1 MQVVHPRCCGLDV
14 HKKSVVAC
22 VLFTEPDGSVRRQV
36 RTFGT
41 MTSDLLALDDWL
53 TSHGVIQIAMESTGV
68 YWRPVFN
75 LLEDE
80 ERTVTLV
87 NAQHLKAVPGH
98 KTDVKDSEW
107 LAGRP
112 LGSMLRHGLVKASFI
127 PPAPIRELRELTRAR
142 KTLVQQ
148 RADAVNRVHK
158 LLEGANIKLASVA
171 SNILGKSGRAMLNAM
186 LAGETDLDALADLA
200 QGQLRKKRAALRQAL
215 NGRLAAH
222 QRLLL
227 GQLLTQIDFLSEQ
240 IMQLADAI
248 ADRLVP
254 MQEAVGLLQTIP
266 GVSATAAA
274 AILAEIG
281 TEMSRFP
288 SAKHLASWAGLC
300 PGNKQSGGKRLKEQ
314 TTSGNVWLKGV
325 LSECAWAAARTKETY
340 LAAQFKRLARRRG
353 VYKAIVAVA
362 HSLLVIIYHV
372 LQRGEAY
379 RELGGDYFAQI
390 DSRRAEGY
398 HIKRL
403 TVLGYQVTLTPLPE
417 AEPIPA

>member
-1 MQVVHPRCCGLDV
+1 MQVVHARCCGLDV

-22 VLFTEPDGSVRRQV
+22 VLVTEPDGSVRRQV

-41 MTSDLLALDDWL
+41 MTADLLALDDWL
-53 TSHGVIQIAMESTGV
+53 TEHGVTQIAMESTGV

-75 LLEDE
+75 ILENE
-80 ERTVTLV
+80 ERTLTLV
-87 NAQHLKAVPGH
+87 NAQHLKAVPRH

-107 LAGRP
+107 LAD
-112 LGSMLRHGLVKASFI
+112 LLRHELVKASFI

-171 SNILGKSGRAMLNAM
+171 SNILGMSGRAMLDAL
-186 LAGETDLDALADLA
+186 LAGETDLDLLADLA
-200 QGQLRKKRAALRQAL
+200 RGQLRKKRTALRQAL

-227 GQLLTQIDFLSEQ
+227 AQLLTQIDFLSEQ
-240 IMQLADAI
+240 VKQLADAI
-248 ADRLVP
+248 ADRLAP
-254 MQEAVGLLQTIP
+254 MQEAVALLQTIP

-274 AILAEIG
+274 ALIAEIG
-281 TEMSRFP
+281 VDMNRFP

-353 VYKAIVAVA
+353 VHKAVVAVA

-372 LQRGEAY
+372 LHRGEAY
-379 RELGGDYFAQI
+379 HELGGDYFAQI
-390 DSRRAEGY
+390 DSSRAERY

-403 TVLGYQVTLTPLPE
+403 TALGYTVTLTPLAD

>member
-1 MQVVHPRCCGLDV
+1 MQVVHARCCGLDV

-22 VLFTEPDGSVRRQV
+22 VLLTEPDGSVRRQV

-41 MTSDLLALDDWL
+41 MTADLLALDDWL
-53 TSHGVIQIAMESTGV
+53 TGHGVTQITMESTGV
-68 YWRPVFN
+68 YWRPIFN

-80 ERTVTLV
+80 ERTITLV

-107 LAGRP
+107 LAD
-112 LGSMLRHGLVKASFI
+112 LLRHGLVKASFI

-171 SNILGKSGRAMLNAM
+171 SNILGKSGHALLDAMV
-186 LAGETDLDALADLA
+186 AGETDLDLLAALAY
-200 QGQLRKKRAALRQAL
+200 GQLRKKRVELRRALD
-215 NGRLAAH
+215 GRLAAH

-227 GQLLTQIDFLSEQ
+227 AQLLAQIDFLTDQ
-240 IMQLADAI
+240 IAHLAAAI
-248 ADRLVP
+248 ADRLTP
-254 MQEAVGLLQTIP
+254 MQGAVALLQTIP
-266 GVSATAAA
+266 GVSVTATA

-281 TEMSRFP
+281 TDMSRFP

-314 TTSGNVWLKGV
+314 TTSGNVWLKGI

-353 VYKAIVAVA
+353 IYKALIAVA
-362 HSLLVIIYHV
+362 HSLLVIIYHL

-403 TVLGYQVTLTPLPE
+403 TALGYQVTLTPLPD
-417 AEPIPA
+417 AEPISA

>member
-1 MQVVHPRCCGLDV
+1 MQVVHARCCGLDV

-22 VLFTEPDGSVRRQV
+22 VLVTEPDGSVRRQV

-41 MTSDLLALDDWL
+41 MTTDLLVLDDWL
-53 TSHGVIQIAMESTGV
+53 TGHGVTQIAMESTGV

-75 LLEDE
+75 ILEDE

-107 LAGRP
+107 LAD
-112 LGSMLRHGLVKASFI
+112 LLRHGLVKASFI

-171 SNILGKSGRAMLNAM
+171 SNILGKSGRAMLDAL
-186 LAGETDLDALADLA
+186 LAGETDPDALAALA

-215 NGRLAAH
+215 DGRLAPH
-222 QRLLL
+222 QHLLL
-227 GQLLTQIDFLSEQ
+227 AQLLTQIDFLSEQ
-240 IMQLADAI
+240 IAQLAAAI
-248 ADRLVP
+248 TDHLTP
-254 MQEAVGLLQTIP
+254 MREAVGLLQTIP

-274 AILAEIG
+274 AIVAEIG
-281 TEMSRFP
+281 VDMGRFP

-353 VYKAIVAVA
+353 IYKAIVAVA

-372 LQRGEAY
+372 LQRSEAY
-379 RELGGDYFAQI
+379 RELGGDYFARL
-390 DSRRAEGY
+390 DSQRAEGY

-403 TVLGYQVTLTPLPE
+403 TALGYQVTLTPLPE
-417 AEPIPA
+417 VQPIPA

>member
-1 MQVVHPRCCGLDV
+1 MQVVHAHCCGLDV

-22 VLFTEPDGSVRRQV
+22 VLLTEPDGSVRRQV

-41 MTSDLLALDDWL
+41 MTTDLLALDDWL
-53 TSHGVIQIAMESTGV
+53 TGHGVTQIAMESTGV

-75 LLEDE
+75 ILEDE
-80 ERTVTLV
+80 GRTVTLV

-107 LAGRP
+107 LAD
-112 LGSMLRHGLVKASFI
+112 LLRHGLVKASFI

-158 LLEGANIKLASVA
+158 LLEGANIKIASVA
-171 SNILGKSGRAMLNAM
+171 SNILGKSGRAMLDAM

-215 NGRLAAH
+215 DGRLAAH

-227 GQLLTQIDFLSEQ
+227 AQLLTQIDFLSEQ

-254 MQEAVGLLQTIP
+254 MQAAVDLLKTIP

-281 TEMSRFP
+281 TDMSRFP

-353 VYKAIVAVA
+353 IYKAIVAVA

-372 LQRGEAY
+372 VQRGEAY
-379 RELGGDYFAQI
+379 RELGGDYFVQI

-403 TVLGYQVTLTPLPE
+403 TALGYQVTLTPLPE
-417 AEPIPA
+417 AESIPV

>member
-1 MQVVHPRCCGLDV
+1 MQVVHARCCGLDV

-22 VLFTEPDGSVRRQV
+22 LLLTEPDGSVRRQV

-41 MTSDLLALDDWL
+41 RTADLLALDDWL
-53 TSHGVIQIAMESTGV
+53 TGHGVTQVAMESTGV
-68 YWRPVFN
+68 DWRPVFN
-75 LLEDE
+75 LLADE

-87 NAQHLKAVPGH
+87 NAQQLKAVPGH

-107 LAGRP
+107 LAD
-112 LGSMLRHGLVKASFI
+112 LLRHGLVKASFI
-127 PPAPIRELRELTRAR
+127 PPMPIRELRELTRAR
-142 KTLVQQ
+142 KRLVPQ

-158 LLEGANIKLASVA
+158 LLEGANILLASVA
-171 SNILGKSGRAMLNAM
+171 SNILGKSGRAMRDAL
-186 LAGETDLDALADLA
+186 LAGETDLDALAALA
-200 QGQLRKKRAALRQAL
+200 QGQVRKRRVELRQAL
-215 NGRLAAH
+215 DGRLAPH

-227 GQLLTQIDFLSEQ
+227 AHLLTQIDFLSEQ
-240 IMQLADAI
+240 IAQLAAAI
-248 ADRLVP
+248 TDHLTP
-254 MQEAVGLLQTIP
+254 MHEAVGLLQTIP

-274 AILAEIG
+274 AILAEVG
-281 TEMSRFP
+281 TDMSRFA

-325 LSECAWAAARTKETY
+325 LSACAWAAARTKETY

-353 VYKAIVAVA
+353 VYKALIAVA
-362 HSLLVIIYHV
+362 HSLLVIIYH
-372 LQRGEAY
+372 LLERGEAY
-379 RELGGDYFAQI
+379 RELGGDYCVQI

-398 HIKRL
+398 QVKRL
-403 TVLGYQVTLTPLPE
+403 TALGYQVRLTPLPN

>member
-1 MQVVHPRCCGLDV
+1 MQVVHARCCGLDV

-22 VLFTEPDGSVRRQV
+22 VLLTEPDGSVRRQV

-41 MTSDLLALDDWL
+41 MTADLLALDDWL
-53 TSHGVIQIAMESTGV
+53 TGHGVTQITMESTGV

-80 ERTVTLV
+80 ERTITLV

-107 LAGRP
+107 LAD
-112 LGSMLRHGLVKASFI
+112 LLRHGLVKASFI

-148 RADAVNRVHK
+148 RANAVNRVHK

-171 SNILGKSGRAMLNAM
+171 SNILGKSGRAMLDAM
-186 LAGETDLDALADLA
+186 VAGETDLDALAALA
-200 QGQLRKKRAALRQAL
+200 YGQLRKKCVELRRALD
-215 NGRLAAH
+215 GRLAAH

-227 GQLLTQIDFLSEQ
+227 AQLLAQIDFLTDQ
-240 IMQLADAI
+240 IAHLADAI
-248 ADRLVP
+248 ADRLTP
-254 MQEAVGLLQTIP
+254 MQGAVALLQTIP
-266 GVSATAAA
+266 GISATAAA

-281 TEMSRFP
+281 VDMGRFP

-314 TTSGNVWLKGV
+314 TTSGNVWLKGI

-353 VYKAIVAVA
+353 IYKALIAVA
-362 HSLLVIIYHV
+362 HSLLVIIYHL
-372 LQRGEAY
+372 LQRGETY
-379 RELGGDYFAQI
+379 RERGGDYFAQI

-398 HIKRL
+398 HVKRL
-403 TVLGYQVTLTPLPE
+403 TALGYQVTLTPLPE

>member
-1 MQVVHPRCCGLDV
+1 MQVVHARCCGLDV

-22 VLFTEPDGSVRRQV
+22 VLLTEPDGSVRRQV

-41 MTSDLLALDDWL
+41 MTADLLALDDWL
-53 TSHGVIQIAMESTGV
+53 TGHGVTQVTMESTGV

-75 LLEDE
+75 LLEHE
-80 ERTVTLV
+80 ERTITLV

-107 LAGRP
+107 LAD
-112 LGSMLRHGLVKASFI
+112 LLRHGLVKASFI

-148 RADAVNRVHK
+148 RADAINRVHK

-171 SNILGKSGRAMLNAM
+171 SNILGKSGRAMLDAM
-186 LAGETDLDALADLA
+186 VAGETDLDLLAALAY
-200 QGQLRKKRAALRQAL
+200 GQLRKKRVELRRALD
-215 NGRLAAH
+215 GWLAAH

-227 GQLLTQIDFLSEQ
+227 AQLLAQIDFLSEQ
-240 IMQLADAI
+240 IAHLAAAI
-248 ADRLVP
+248 TDRLTP
-254 MQEAVGLLQTIP
+254 MQEAVALLQTIP
-266 GVSATAAA
+266 GVSVTAAA
-274 AILAEIG
+274 AIIAEIG
-281 TEMSRFP
+281 VDMARFP

-340 LAAQFKRLARRRG
+340 LAAQFKRLTRRRG

-403 TVLGYQVTLTPLPE
+403 TALGYQVTLTPLPE

>member
-1 MQVVHPRCCGLDV
+1 MQVVHPQCCGLDV

-22 VLFTEPDGSVRRQV
+22 VLLTEPNGNVRRQV

-41 MTSDLLALDDWL
+41 MTADLLALDDWL
-53 TSHGVIQIAMESTGV
+53 TGHGVTQIAMESTGV
-68 YWRPVFN
+68 YWRPIFN
-75 LLEDE
+75 ILEDE

-107 LAGRP
+107 LAD
-112 LGSMLRHGLVKASFI
+112 LLRHGLVKASFI

-148 RADAVNRVHK
+148 RADAVNRIHK

-171 SNILGKSGRAMLNAM
+171 SNILGKSGRAMLNAL
-186 LAGETDLDALADLA
+186 LAGETDLDVLAALA

-215 NGRLAAH
+215 DGRLAVH

-227 GQLLTQIDFLSEQ
+227 AQLLAQIDFLSEQ
-240 IMQLADAI
+240 VTQLADAI
-248 ADRLVP
+248 AERLVP
-254 MQEAVGLLQTIP
+254 MQSAIALLQTIP
-266 GVSATAAA
+266 GVSTTAAA

-281 TEMSRFP
+281 TDMRRFP
-288 SAKHLASWAGLC
+288 SAKHLVSWAGLC

-353 VYKAIVAVA
+353 IYKAIVAVA

-390 DSRRAEGY
+390 DRRRAEGY

-403 TVLGYQVTLTPLPE
+403 TALGYQVTLTPLSD

>member
-1 MQVVHPRCCGLDV
+1 MQVVHARCCGLDV

-22 VLFTEPDGSVRRQV
+22 VLLTEPDGSVRRQV

-41 MTSDLLALDDWL
+41 MTADLLALDDWL
-53 TSHGVIQIAMESTGV
+53 TGHGVTQIAMESTGV

-80 ERTVTLV
+80 ERTITLV

-107 LAGRP
+107 LAD
-112 LGSMLRHGLVKASFI
+112 LLRHGLVKASFI

-148 RADAVNRVHK
+148 RANAVNRVHK

-171 SNILGKSGRAMLNAM
+171 SNILGKSGRAMLDAM
-186 LAGETDLDALADLA
+186 VVGETDLDALAALA
-200 QGQLRKKRAALRQAL
+200 YGQLRKKRVELRRALD
-215 NGRLAAH
+215 GRLAAH

-227 GQLLTQIDFLSEQ
+227 AQLLAQIDFLTDQ
-240 IMQLADAI
+240 IAHLADAI
-248 ADRLVP
+248 ADRLTP
-254 MQEAVGLLQTIP
+254 MQGAVALLQTIP
-266 GVSATAAA
+266 GISATAAA

-281 TEMSRFP
+281 VDMGRFP

-314 TTSGNVWLKGV
+314 TTSGNVWLKGI
-325 LSECAWAAARTKETY
+325 LSECAWAARTKETY

-353 VYKAIVAVA
+353 IYKALIAVA
-362 HSLLVIIYHV
+362 HSLLVIIYHL
-372 LQRGEAY
+372 LQRGETY

-398 HIKRL
+398 HVKRL
-403 TVLGYQVTLTPLPE
+403 TALGYQVTLTPLPE

>member
-1 MQVVHPRCCGLDV
+1 MQVVHAHCCGLDV

-22 VLFTEPDGSVRRQV
+22 VLLTEPDGSVRRQV

-41 MTSDLLALDDWL
+41 MTTDLLALDDWL
-53 TSHGVIQIAMESTGV
+53 TSHGVTQIAMESTGV

-75 LLEDE
+75 ILEDE

-107 LAGRP
+107 LAD
-112 LGSMLRHGLVKASFI
+112 LLRHGLVKASFI

-171 SNILGKSGRAMLNAM
+171 SNILGKSGRAMLDAL

-200 QGQLRKKRAALRQAL
+200 QGQLRKKRTALRQAL
-215 NGRLAAH
+215 DGRLAAH
-222 QRLLL
+222 QGLLL
-227 GQLLTQIDFLSEQ
+227 AQLLTQIDFLSEQ
-240 IMQLADAI
+240 ILQLADAI

-254 MQEAVGLLQTIP
+254 MQAAVDLLKTIP

-281 TEMSRFP
+281 TDMSRFP
-288 SAKHLASWAGLC
+288 SAKHLASWAGVC

-325 LSECAWAAARTKETY
+325 LSECAWAARTKETY

-353 VYKAIVAVA
+353 IYKALIAVA
-362 HSLLVIIYHV
+362 HSLLVIIYHM

-403 TVLGYQVTLTPLPE
+403 TALGYQVTLTPLSD

>member
-1 MQVVHPRCCGLDV
+1 MQVVHARCCGLDV

-22 VLFTEPDGSVRRQV
+22 ILLTDPDGSVRRQV

-41 MTSDLLALDDWL
+41 MTADLLVLDDWL
-53 TSHGVIQIAMESTGV
+53 TDHGITQIAMESTGV
-68 YWRPVFN
+68 YWRPIFN
-75 LLEDE
+75 LLEHE

-107 LAGRP
+107 LAD
-112 LGSMLRHGLVKASFI
+112 LLRHGLVKASFI

-158 LLEGANIKLASVA
+158 LLEGANLKLASVA
-171 SNILGKSGRAMLNAM
+171 SNILGKSGRAMLDAL
-186 LAGETDLDALADLA
+186 LAGETDLDVLAALAK
-200 QGQLRKKRAALRQAL
+200 GQLRKKRAELRQAL
-215 NGRLAAH
+215 DGRLAPH
-222 QRLLL
+222 QHLLL
-227 GQLLTQIDFLSEQ
+227 AQLLSQIDFLSEQ
-240 IMQLADAI
+240 IAALAAAI
-248 ADRLVP
+248 TDHLTP
-254 MQEAVGLLQTIP
+254 MQEAVALLRTIP

-281 TEMSRFP
+281 ADMSRFP
-288 SAKHLASWAGLC
+288 SAKHLASWAGVC

-353 VYKAIVAVA
+353 VYKALIAVA

-372 LQRGEAY
+372 LRRGEAY

-390 DSRRAEGY
+390 DSQRAERY

-403 TVLGYQVTLTPLPE
+403 TALGYQVTLTPLAE